1 MPLISAIDHGT
12 EPRRQEEALG
22 QPHLTKFTI
31 WGSEAK
37 QKQVTRSGKS
47 GRIYLPASWVGKTV
61 MVVKVD

>member
-1 MPLISAIDHGT
+1 MSAIPAMET
-12 EPRRQEEALG
+12 RLEATPEQEAFAQA
-22 QPHLTKFTI
+22 QPTRFTI